1 MATSRCNAARNWG
14 AGFSP
19 RGASAPLL
27 ALAFLP
33 LTLLSAP
40 PNPPHPRKLNAE
52 TLRHYTALLRIDT
65 SNPPGNETAAA
76 KYLADVLEREG
87 IPVKLLALD
96 PARSNLVARIRGN
109 GSARPIA
116 ILGHTDVVGAQ
127 RSKWSV
133 DPFGA
138 VRKNGFIYARGAV
151 DDKEIVTAGLMVML
165 LLQREH
171 IKLNRDVIFV
181 AEAGEEGTPAVGIDF
196 LVGRHWDEIAA
207 EYALAEG
214 GSAVA
219 QGGDVRYV
227 AITTAEKV
235 PRGVRLIA
243 HGPSG
248 HGSRPSPNNAVLR
261 LAAAVAKLG
270 EWHTPMRLNDTA
282 RDYFERLA
290 TISPL
295 ADADRYRH
303 IGDPVRGPEIDRYF
317 EDYEPAHY
325 AMLRTTLAPTM
336 LKAGFA
342 FNVIPSEAEAYID
355 IRALPDEDMPRFY
368 QEMRAAIADP
378 NIEME
383 PQKPIRPAT
392 PPSRTDTPLYRA
404 LEHSQRK
411 MFPGAITLPLMLTG
425 ATDMAQL
432 RAKGVEA
439 YGFGPIVEAGDPGEA
454 HANDE
459 RLAVASLYK
468 LVEFLWYT
476 ILEVSGAGSQP
487 ARDSQSRSSAGWCP
501 TAG

>member
-1 MATSRCNAARNWG
+1 MLLLLLC
-14 AGFSP
+14 
-19 RGASAPLL
+19 APLL
-27 ALAFLP
+27 LA
-33 LTLLSAP
+33 AP
-40 PNPPHPRKLNAE
+40 PNPIHSRKLNAE
-52 TLRHYTALLRIDT
+52 TLRHFTALLRIDT
-65 SNPPGNETAAA
+65 SNPPGNETEAA
-76 KYLADVLEREG
+76 KYLADVLQREG

-96 PARSNLVARIRGN
+96 PARANLVARIQGN

-116 ILGHTDVVGAQ
+116 ILGHTDVVVAQ

-165 LLQREH
+165 LLQRQH
-171 IKLNRDVIFV
+171 VKLNRDVIFV

-219 QGGDVRYV
+219 QDGKVRYV
-227 AITTAEKV
+227 AIAIAEKL

-243 HGPSG
+243 RGTSG
-248 HGSRPSPNNAVLR
+248 HASRPSPGNAVVR
-261 LAAAVAKLG
+261 LVNAVAKLAD
-270 EWHTPMRLNDTA
+270 WPTPMRLSDTTRA
-282 RDYFERLA
+282 YFERLA
-290 TISPL
+290 SISPP

-303 IGDPVRGPEIDRYF
+303 VSDPARGPEIDRYF
-317 EDYEPAHY
+317 ERYEPAHY
-325 AMLRTTLAPTM
+325 AMLHTTLTPTM

-355 IRALPDEDMPRFY
+355 VRALPDEDMPRFY
-368 QEMRAAIADP
+368 EEMSALIADP
-378 NIEME
+378 SVEID
-383 PQKPIRPAT
+383 PHKPIRPAT
-392 PPSRTDTPLYRA
+392 PPSRTDTVMFRA
-404 LEHSQRK
+404 LEHTQRR
-411 MFPGAITLPLMLTG
+411 MFPNAMVLPSMLTG

-432 RAKGVEA
+432 RAKGVAA

-459 RLAVASLYK
+459 RLAEASLYK

-476 ILEVSGAGSQP
+476 ILEA
-487 ARDSQSRSSAGWCP
+487 A
-501 TAG
+501 T

>member
-1 MATSRCNAARNWG
+1 MATFRCNVAHALLR
-14 AGFSP
+14 AV
-19 RGASAPLL
+19 SALAPTLALL
-27 ALAFLP
+27 A
-33 LTLLSAP
+33 AP
-40 PNPPHPRKLNAE
+40 ANPIHSRKLNAE

-76 KYLADVLEREG
+76 KYLAGILEHEG

-96 PARSNLVARIRGN
+96 PARANLVARIQGN

-138 VRKNGFIYARGAV
+138 VHRDGFIYGRGAV

-165 LLQREH
+165 LLQRAH

-196 LVGRHWDEIAA
+196 LIGRHWDEVAC

-219 QGGDVRYV
+219 QGGRVRYV
-227 AITTAEKV
+227 AITTAEKI
-235 PRGVRLIA
+235 PRGIRLIA
-243 HGPSG
+243 RGPSG
-248 HGSRPSPNNAVLR
+248 HASRPSPNNAVVR

-270 EWHTPMRLNDTA
+270 EWRTPMRLNDTTRA
-282 RDYFERLA
+282 YFERLA
-290 TISPL
+290 SLSPP

-303 IGDPVRGPEIDRYF
+303 VADPARAAEIDQYF
-317 EDYEPAHY
+317 ERYEPAHY
-325 AMLRTTLAPTM
+325 AMLHSTLVPTM

-355 IRALPDEDMPRFY
+355 IRALPDEDMPRFL
-368 QEMRAAIADP
+368 EEIAGLIAEQ
-378 NIEME
+378 NVEME
-383 PQKPIRPAT
+383 PRKADRPAT
-392 PPSRTDTPLYRA
+392 PPSRTDTAMFRA
-404 LEHSQRK
+404 LEHAQRK
-411 MFPGAITLPLMLTG
+411 MFPNAITLPSMLTG
-425 ATDMAQL
+425 ATDLAQL
-432 RAKGVEA
+432 RAKGVAA

-459 RLAVASLYK
+459 RLAEASLYK
-468 LVEFLWYT
+468 LFEFLWYT
-476 ILEVSGAGSQP
+476 ILEA
-487 ARDSQSRSSAGWCP
+487 AA
-501 TAG
+501 

>member
-1 MATSRCNAARNWG
+1 MAIFRCNGVAWERGLQPAR
-14 AGFSP
+14 GFSLACVFLVLLLNIP
-19 RGASAPLL
+19 LAVASAP
-27 ALAFLP
+27 
-33 LTLLSAP
+33 
-40 PNPPHPRKLNAE
+40 NPVHGRKVNAE
-52 TLRHYTALLRIDT
+52 TLRHFTALLRINT
-65 SNPPGNETAAA
+65 SNPPGNETEAAR
-76 KYLADVLEREG
+76 YLAGVLEREG
-87 IPVKLLALD
+87 IPAKLLALD
-96 PARSNLVARIRGN
+96 PARANLVARIKGN

-127 RSKWSV
+127 RSQWSV

-138 VRKNGFIYARGAV
+138 ARKNGFIYGRGAV

-165 LLQREH
+165 LLQRGRL
-171 IKLNRDVIFV
+171 KLRRDVIFV
-181 AEAGEEGTPAVGIDF
+181 AEAGEEGTPAVGIEF
-196 LVGRHWDEIAA
+196 LVSHHWDEIAA

-219 QGGDVRYV
+219 QGGKVRYV

-243 HGPSG
+243 HGASG

-270 EWHTPMRLNDTA
+270 EWRTPMRLNETTRA
-282 RDYFERLA
+282 YFERLA
-290 TISPL
+290 SISLP
-295 ADADRYRH
+295 DDSDRYQH
-303 IGDPVRGPEIDRYF
+303 VGDPARGPEIDRYF
-317 EDYEPAHY
+317 ERYEPAHY

-336 LKAGFA
+336 LKAGFG

-368 QEMRAAIADP
+368 EEMRALIADP
-378 NIEME
+378 KVEME
-383 PQKPIRPAT
+383 PHKPNRPAT
-392 PPSRTDTPLYRA
+392 PPSRTDNAMFRA
-404 LEHSQRK
+404 LEHAQAR
-411 MFPGAITLPLMLTG
+411 MFPKAVTLPSMLTG

-459 RLAVASLYK
+459 RLAETSLYK
-468 LVEFLWYT
+468 LVEFLWYAIVEAAT
-476 ILEVSGAGSQP
+476 
-487 ARDSQSRSSAGWCP
+487 
-501 TAG
+501 

>member
-1 MATSRCNAARNWG
+1 VLLLPA
-14 AGFSP
+14 
-19 RGASAPLL
+19 ASA
-27 ALAFLP
+27 
-33 LTLLSAP
+33 AP
-40 PNPPHPRKLNAE
+40 PPPIHWRNLNAE
-52 TLRHYTALLRIDT
+52 TLRHYTALLRINT
-65 SNPPGNETAAA
+65 SNPPGNETEAA
-76 KYLADVLEREG
+76 KYLAGVLQQEG
-87 IPVKLLALD
+87 IPVKLLSLD
-96 PARSNLVARIRGN
+96 PARANLVARIQGN

-151 DDKEIVTAGLMVML
+151 DDKEIVTAALMVML
-165 LLQREH
+165 LLQRQH

-181 AEAGEEGTPAVGIDF
+181 AEAGEEGTPAVGVDF
-196 LVGRHWDEIAA
+196 LVARHWDDIAA
-207 EYALAEG
+207 EFALAEG

-219 QGGDVRYV
+219 QGGKVRYV

-243 HGPSG
+243 RGPSG
-248 HGSRPSPNNAVLR
+248 HASRPTPNNALLR

-270 EWHTPMRLNDTA
+270 EWRTPMRLNETT
-282 RDYFERLA
+282 RTYFERLA
-290 TISPL
+290 SISPP
-295 ADADRYRH
+295 ADADQYRH
-303 IGDPVRGPEIDRYF
+303 IGDSVRGPEIDRYF
-317 EDYEPAHY
+317 EHYEPAHY

-336 LKAGFA
+336 LKAGIG

-368 QEMRAAIADP
+368 DEMRALIADSNVEIQP
-378 NIEME
+378 H
-383 PQKPIRPAT
+383 KPDRPAT
-392 PPSRTDTPLYRA
+392 PPSRTDTAMYRA
-404 LEHSQRK
+404 LEHTQQK
-411 MFPGAITLPLMLTG
+411 MFPKAITLPTMLTG

-459 RLAVASLYK
+459 RLAEASLYQ

-476 ILEVSGAGSQP
+476 ILEA
-487 ARDSQSRSSAGWCP
+487 A
-501 TAG
+501 T

>member
-1 MATSRCNAARNWG
+1 VAHALLRAV
-14 AGFSP
+14 
-19 RGASAPLL
+19 SALAPTLALL
-27 ALAFLP
+27 AAQ
-33 LTLLSAP
+33 
-40 PNPPHPRKLNAE
+40 PNPLHSRKLNAE
-52 TLRHYTALLRIDT
+52 TLRHFTALLRIDT
-65 SNPPGNETAAA
+65 SNPPGNETEAA
-76 KYLADVLEREG
+76 KYLAGVLERDG
-87 IPVKLLALD
+87 IPVKLLSLD
-96 PARSNLVARIRGN
+96 PARANLVARIKGN

-165 LLQREH
+165 LLQRQH
-171 IKLNRDVIFV
+171 VKLNRDVIFV
-181 AEAGEEGTPAVGIDF
+181 AEAGEEGTSAVGIDF
-196 LVGRHWDEIAA
+196 LVGRHWDDIAA

-219 QGGDVRYV
+219 LGGKVRYV

-243 HGPSG
+243 RGPSG

-270 EWHTPMRLNDTA
+270 EWRTPMRLTETTRA
-282 RDYFERLA
+282 YFERLA
-290 TISPL
+290 SISPPG
-295 ADADRYRH
+295 DADRYRH
-303 IGDPVRGPEIDRYF
+303 IADPARGPEIDRYF
-317 EDYEPAHY
+317 EHYEPAHY
-325 AMLRTTLAPTM
+325 AMLRTTLVPTM
-336 LKAGFA
+336 LKAGFG

-368 QEMRAAIADP
+368 EEMRALVADP
-378 NIEME
+378 NVEME
-383 PQKPIRPAT
+383 PHQPVRPAT
-392 PPSRTDTPLYRA
+392 PPSRTDTALFRA
-404 LEHSQRK
+404 LEHAQRR
-411 MFPGAITLPLMLTG
+411 MFPQAITLPSMLTG

-459 RLAVASLYK
+459 RLAEASLYK

-476 ILEVSGAGSQP
+476 ILECGAGS
-487 ARDSQSRSSAGWCP
+487 
-501 TAG
+501 

>member
-1 MATSRCNAARNWG
+1 MATFRSNLLLLLCAPIVLTAA
-14 AGFSP
+14 
-19 RGASAPLL
+19 
-27 ALAFLP
+27 
-33 LTLLSAP
+33 
-40 PNPPHPRKLNAE
+40 PNPVHSRKVNAE

-65 SNPPGNETAAA
+65 SNPPGSETAAA
-76 KYLADVLEREG
+76 KYLAGVLEREG

-96 PARSNLVARIRGN
+96 PARANLVARIQGN

-127 RSKWSV
+127 RSKWLA

-171 IKLNRDVIFV
+171 VKLNRDVIFV

-196 LVGRHWDEIAA
+196 LVARHWDEIAA

-219 QGGDVRYV
+219 QGGKVRYV

-243 HGPSG
+243 RGPSG
-248 HGSRPSPNNAVLR
+248 HASRPSPDNAVVR

-270 EWHTPMRLNDTA
+270 EWRTPMRLNDTTRA
-282 RDYFERLA
+282 YFERLA
-290 TISPL
+290 SISPP

-303 IGDPVRGPEIDRYF
+303 VADPARGPEIDRYF
-317 EDYEPAHY
+317 ERYEPAHY
-325 AMLRTTLAPTM
+325 AMLHTTLAPTM

-368 QEMRAAIADP
+368 EEIEALIAGQ
-378 NIEME
+378 NVEME
-383 PQKPIRPAT
+383 PRKPVRPAT
-392 PPSRTDTPLYRA
+392 PPSGTDTAMFRA
-404 LEHSQRK
+404 LEHAQRK
-411 MFPGAITLPLMLTG
+411 MFPNAITLPSMLTG

-432 RAKGVEA
+432 RAKGVAA

-459 RLAVASLYK
+459 RLAEASLYK

-476 ILEVSGAGSQP
+476 ILEIG
-487 ARDSQSRSSAGWCP
+487 
-501 TAG
+501 T